1 MKGGVKSL
9 RHLHGFGLIE
19 MLVVLLL
26 SAMIVLMV
34 ARLNVISL
42 QSILR
47 QERIADEMDHQ
58 VFGVQGLM
66 ANLRLAGLGVDDT
79 VLADVMPQGILINP
93 SQLSRQ
99 KTPDNISS
107 LLTRV
112 ERSRNARTMR
122 ASEQLTIIYRAS
134 LDMWDCEGQIVL
146 GPRRVRLKN
155 GEMAQVGGQVVI
167 ERYFVGRHQDGG
179 VGLRCDAGRFVPE
192 EIERDGTR
200 DKKSRQSSPSFLRAI
215 IDRSAEVQSAN
226 QLVGFGDQG
235 EEIVSGVEGLWV
247 QFGVQ
252 KADGVELM
260 SINEYVS
267 MPMDNPAPI
276 VSLNVAFLAHLP
288 ASSDEQVRPPLE
300 LFGKELQMAEVE
312 RQHGKSVHTFYVRLR
327 NVAGGKS

>member
-1 MKGGVKSL
+1 MKSSVKSV
-9 RHLHGFGLIE
+9 RHLRGFGLME
-19 MLVVLLL
+19 MMVVLLL

-34 ARLNVISL
+34 ARLNVVSL
-42 QSILR
+42 QSVLR

-58 VFGVQGLM
+58 VFGMQGLM
-66 ANLRLAGLGVDDT
+66 ANLRLAGLGIDET
-79 VLADVMPQGILINP
+79 VLIDVKPQGILINS

-112 ERSRNARTMR
+112 EHGWAAHTVR
-122 ASEQLTIIYRAS
+122 ASEQLTIIYRAP
-134 LDMWDCEGQIVL
+134 LDMWDCEGQIAL

-179 VGLRCDAGRFVPE
+179 AGLRCDAGRFVPE

-200 DKKSRQSSPSFLRAI
+200 DKKARQSSPSFLRAI
-215 IDRSAEVQSAN
+215 IDRSAEVKSAN

-235 EEIVSGVEGLWV
+235 EEIVGGVEGLWV

-252 KADGVELM
+252 KADGIELM

-267 MPMDNPAPI
+267 MSMDAPVPI

-288 ASSDEQVRPPLE
+288 ASSDEQIRPSLE
-300 LFGKELQMAEVE
+300 LFGEELQMVEAE

-327 NVAGGKS
+327 NVSGGES